1 MFKNSKILKTLVAF
15 TMLFTL
21 CVGTFN
27 TVEVKAA
34 EKPVLVAKHTVNG
47 SLVVLPDGET
57 ATSKVTIVSNTPVVF
72 YLNGTSV
79 SDGYSTSKV
88 VGGTG
93 TFTVYGTDADGNMS
107 DTITFKVDADPATI
121 SSVEL
126 ANGAGGLTTVN
137 IKTGQKALYYVVN
150 GVKQSSLTPAGSP
163 LTLTAN
169 GSYTVY
175 GVDEAGRSTNTL
187 TFTIPTTAKV
197 TTTTTTTTAKP
208 VTTTKKPS
216 TTKPSTTASANVTL
230 SLIGVE
236 NAGATNKD
244 VTLEASEAVYFIVNG
259 VKESKTA
266 KALTLSKEGTYTVSA
281 VNAKNVKSEEFTFT
295 IDKVVPELTLE
306 VANMVVAPGVLEDA
320 VTVKSTES
328 GIFSINGVVIDSSVK
343 SEMTISESG
352 TYTVMVSDAAGNE
365 ATVSFVVSM
374 PEEELPPVDEKPQ
387 SNGGMSWIL
396 YVLGGMVAGAG
407 ICGLGFYFMNKKK
420 NEEYYDDED
429 ED

>member
-15 TMLFTL
+15 MMLFTL
-21 CVGTFN
+21 SIGAIN

-47 SLVVLPDGET
+47 SLVDLPAGAT

-93 TFTVYGTDADGNMS
+93 TFTIYGTDANGNMS

-169 GSYTVY
+169 GNYTVY
-175 GVDEAGRSTNTL
+175 GVDEAGRQTNTL
-187 TFTIPTTAKV
+187 SFTIPTTAKV
-197 TTTTTTTTAKP
+197 TTTTTTTPKVTTTPKK
-208 VTTTKKPS
+208 TTTKKP
-216 TTKPSTTASANVTL
+216 TTTVSANITL
-230 SLIGVE
+230 NLIGVE
-236 NAGATNKD
+236 DKGATNKD

-266 KALTLSKEGTYTVSA
+266 KALTLSKEGSYTVSA
-281 VNAKNVKSEEFTFT
+281 VNAKNVKSGEFTFT
-295 IDKVVPELTLE
+295 IDKTVPELKLE
-306 VANMVVAPGVLEDA
+306 VANMEVAPGVLEDA
-320 VTVKSTES
+320 VTIKSSKS
-328 GIFSINGVVIDSSVK
+328 GVFSINDVVIDQTSK
-343 SEMTISESG
+343 TEMTISESG
-352 TYTVMVSDAAGNE
+352 TYTIKVTDAAGNE
-365 ATVSFVVSM
+365 ASVSFVVNM
-374 PEEELPPVDEKPQ
+374 PEAVEPPVVDEPQ

-396 YVLGGMVAGAG
+396 YVLGGMVAGAA
-407 ICGLGFYFMNKKK
+407 ICGAGFYFMNKKK